1 MPHEIY
7 PPWLSS
13 ERSTLLKEEIHLERQ
28 VDFVQARI
36 VMDFAFA
43 IIVLKLKVIGFPF
56 MDNMVVVAET
66 FSFL

>member
-1 MPHEIY
+1 
-7 PPWLSS
+7 
-13 ERSTLLKEEIHLERQ
+13 

-43 IIVLKLKVIGFPF
+43 IILLKLRVIGFPF
-56 MDNMVVVAET
+56 MGNMVVVAET